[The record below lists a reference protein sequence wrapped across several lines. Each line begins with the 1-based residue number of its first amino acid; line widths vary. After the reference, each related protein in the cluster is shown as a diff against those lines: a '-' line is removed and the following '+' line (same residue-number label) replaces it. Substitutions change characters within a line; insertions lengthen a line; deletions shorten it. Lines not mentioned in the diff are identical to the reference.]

1 MNITQVQGE
10 NEYNTGS
17 DVSPCLD
24 KKIKEGLCLCF
35 PDDVETFSVTRAW
48 HNTAPSWSLYSED
61 YDRVISHVGVVDRNI
76 RVGDKVAR
84 IAGIQNVFV
93 LPEFRGKGFC
103 DALMNAAMVKA
114 AEYGFD
120 FGLLFCIPDI
130 EKVYERS
137 GWIKLPHSS
146 IIATDESEREGTLPG
161 KNIAMY
167 FPLKLTT
174 FPAGDIHLQGNDW

>member
-1 MNITQVQGE
+1 MNITLVQE
-10 NEYNTGS
+10 R
-17 DVSPCLD
+17 DVSRRLD
-24 KKIKEGLCLCF
+24 EKIKESLCLCF
-35 PDDVETFSVTRAW
+35 PDDVATFSVTRAW

-61 YDRVISHVGVVDRNI
+61 NDRIISHVGVVDRSI
-76 RVGDKVAR
+76 RVGDKVVR
-84 IAGIQNVFV
+84 IAGMQNVFV
-93 LPEFRGKGFC
+93 SPEFRGKGFC

-137 GWIKLPHSS
+137 GWIKLPPSS
-146 IIATDESEREGTLPG
+146 ILVADESGKEGVLPG

-167 FPLKLTT
+167 FPLKLSA
-174 FPAGDIHLQGNDW
+174 FPVGDIHLQGNDW